1 MSMHT
6 NAAKALS
13 EGRFLEAEALAID
26 WIRAHQHDAQ
36 AWVYLGEAL
45 LRQGNGQMASRVF
58 RRAHMLDPEAAWVQS
73 VNAELAKARSGYT
86 RTDIETLL
94 DVKKVTVAAALLV
107 RNEIRCIE
115 RCMRSLQHA
124 VDEIVVVDCQSTDGT
139 AEFVRAFPNTK
150 VVSFEWCDDFAA
162 ARNAGLPLI
171 ESDWVVWVDADETLL
186 PEDVANIRQVAGLY
200 DESPVPVVVICGI
213 LELMGNK
220 QAVNYAKGRMHPMKR
235 GLQFWGRVHEQI
247 GSERG
252 IYETQLLGKTALIR
266 FHHDGYSPAVMQD
279 KKKLERNLRL
289 LAMMREEDPGN
300 PAWWLYSGRETLGT
314 GDAEQAL
321 VFLRKANELA
331 AVQPK
336 FARRLEI
343 MMLLI
348 SIHMARKEWDEAEAC
363 CLEAQALDPG
373 FPDTKYHLALIQ
385 IQKAQELYRAAE
397 RNLHASKQAG
407 ASYRGIVSADINI
420 PLWRADVALGDMA
433 RHFGRPA
440 DAKAVYEQIAK
451 RMPEDTAGGALVR
464 KRLEKLAMKEQARQG
479 GVPLDAQ

>member
-1 MSMHT
+1 MT
-6 NAAKALS
+6 ITDAANALR
-13 EGRFLEAEALAID
+13 EGRFREAEELAIS
-26 WIRAHQHDAQ
+26 WIGTYKHDAQ

-45 LRQGNGQMASRVF
+45 LRQGNGLMANRVF
-58 RRAHMLDPEAAWVQS
+58 RRAHMLDPEAAWVHS
-73 VNAELAKARSGYT
+73 VNAELAKANGGRVRS
-86 RTDIETLL
+86 DIEALL
-94 DVKKVTVAAALLV
+94 EVKKVTVAAALLV

-115 RCMRSLQHA
+115 RCLRSLQHA

-171 ESDWVVWVDADETLL
+171 ESDWVIWVDADETLI
-186 PEDVANIRQVAGLY
+186 PEDVANIRKVAGLY
-200 DESPVPVVVICGI
+200 DDSPVPVVVICGI

-220 QAVNYAKGRMHPMKR
+220 QAVNYAKGRMHSMKR

-247 GSERG
+247 GAEKG

-266 FHHDGYSPAVMQD
+266 FHHDGYSPEVMQD

-314 GDAEQAL
+314 GDVEQAL
-321 VFLRKANELA
+321 VFLRKADEMA

-343 MMLLI
+343 LMLLV
-348 SIHMARKEWDEAEAC
+348 SVYMARKQWDEAEAC
-363 CLEAQALDPG
+363 CMEAQRVDPG
-373 FPDTKYHLALIQ
+373 FPDTMYHMALIQ
-385 IQKAQELYRAAE
+385 MQKAQELFRAAE

-407 ASYRGIVSADINI
+407 AAYRGVVSADINI
-420 PLWRADVALGDMA
+420 PQWRADLSLADMA
-433 RHFGRPA
+433 RRFGRFPE
-440 DAKAVYEQIAK
+440 AKAMYEQIAK
-451 RMPEDTAGGALVR
+451 RMPGDTTGGMLVR
-464 KRLEKLAMKEQARQG
+464 KRLEKMEAPATERKTEA
-479 GVPLDAQ
+479 